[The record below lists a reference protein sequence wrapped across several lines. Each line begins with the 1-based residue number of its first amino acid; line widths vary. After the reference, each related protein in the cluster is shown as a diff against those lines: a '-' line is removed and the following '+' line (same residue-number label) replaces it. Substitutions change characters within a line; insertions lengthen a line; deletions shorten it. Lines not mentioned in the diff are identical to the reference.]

1 MNPWDAKIEFINYLR
16 NNNNNK
22 YFKKWVVDGNNRG
35 YGKQKN
41 YIELLLLAD
50 EQEDMIDRYIDK
62 GKMYVLDDNG
72 IKCECVVIDV
82 GNGVLEIKNIA
93 TVPEYQGK
101 GYAKAMIDF
110 IITKYR
116 EEYSTLQVGTG
127 DSPMTIPF
135 YEKCGFVRSHIVPN
149 FYTDNYDHPIYEGG
163 IQLVDMVYLRR
174 SF

>member
-1 MNPWDAKIEFINYLR
+1 MRIIEVTE
-16 NNNNNK
+16 NK
-22 YFKKWVVDGNNRG
+22 KEHLD
-35 YGKQKN
+35 
-41 YIELLLLAD
+41 LLLLAD
-50 EQEDMIDRYIDK
+50 EQEDMIDRYINK
-62 GKMYVLDDNG
+62 GKLFVLDDNG
-72 IKCECVVIDV
+72 IKCECVITDE

-93 TVPEYQGK
+93 TVPQFQRK

-110 IITKYR
+110 VVRTFNGQ
-116 EEYSTLQVGTG
+116 YSILQVGTG

-149 FYTDNYDHPIYEGG
+149 FFTDNYDHPIYECG